1 MSRTLK
7 FIIGLVAVLLMGWL
21 YHGPMGHGEALIGAL
36 EAQAQAAVAKT
47 EVPGVCVALG
57 HDPLSRTATLTGPA
71 DRSSA
76 TARASSRGSTRSSAR
91 SRALPACSGRRRRPR
106 QATSI
111 PLLAET
117 LLMIALA
124 YLVGIAIGR
133 LAFGRPRS
141 MAIIETPSEGPASS

>member
-7 FIIGLVAVLLMGWL
+7 FMIGLVAVLLMGWL

-47 EVPGVCVALG
+47 EVPGVSVALG

-71 DRSSA
+71 DPFQREGQGELKGLNQIVGDIEGIA
-76 TARASSRGSTRSSAR
+76 GVEWASPPTT
-91 SRALPACSGRRRRPR
+91 

-124 YLVGIAIGR
+124 YLIGIAIGR
-133 LAFGRPRS
+133 LLFGRP
-141 MAIIETPSEGPASS
+141 EKHGYY